1 MGNPIVII
9 ILIKYATKKKVII
22 SNRIQ
27 LIRLI
32 LRIGYYL
39 LVFEYVLFLYVIILI
54 ILTTESFNNMN
65 ASYIVR
71 HEKKKEKKRTFHFGS
86 KKIFHS
92 AKALGTNYFKFN
104 VLKRKGIMYCNQI
117 S

>member
-1 MGNPIVII
+1 
-9 ILIKYATKKKVII
+9 
-22 SNRIQ
+22 
-27 LIRLI
+27 
-32 LRIGYYL
+32 
-39 LVFEYVLFLYVIILI
+39 
-54 ILTTESFNNMN
+54 MN